1 MLRCN
6 METSIKLGLVLILC
20 YLVAWLDRMAIA
32 LTLPAM
38 EKDLGLNAQTN
49 GYVIS
54 AFFVGYALC
63 QVPGGLLAD
72 RFGPRRVILVA
83 LAWWSTF
90 TALTGLAWNLQSMIV
105 IRFLFGLGEG
115 VFPAAVWKILSQWFT
130 KKNRATASSLVL
142 SSIAIGPA
150 LTPFVL
156 VPLIGS
162 VGWRGAYLCIGVL
175 GVACVLLA
183 WRYAYNSLHEGRGVT
198 REEIDQFEAESR
210 SAVANLEQTGAQT
223 RFVDVL
229 RTPLVWVLFAL
240 GVVGNV

>member
-130 KKNRATASSLVL
+130 KKNRATANSFVL

-156 VPLIGS
+156 VPLIGAI
-162 VGWRGAYLCIGVL
+162 GWRSAHLCICVL
-175 GVACVLLA
+175 RVECVLLA
-183 WRYAYNSLHEGRGVT
+183 WRYAFNSFHQGRRGT
-198 REEIDQFEAESR
+198 RTQIDHFESDNHSPAADIE
-210 SAVANLEQTGAQT
+210 AT
-223 RFVDVL
+223 
-229 RTPLVWVLFAL
+229 
-240 GVVGNV
+240 